1 MAELMR
7 GHYDILIAGGGITG
21 LTLACVLKD
30 AGLKIGVIE
39 RQPPQPHEIEYALR
53 VSAINRA
60 SLRTFI
66 AVGAF
71 DQMASLRVSPFRDMH
86 VWDATGVGQ
95 IHFDSAELGLD
106 ALGYIIENRVVQHA
120 LLDVLQRSDNLH
132 WLCPAEIASIE
143 LAAGCSRIGLS
154 DGAELSTALVV
165 GADGAASA
173 VRTAAGIELAR
184 NSYQQQAI
192 VCTVGTEIEHA
203 ETAWQCFRPSGP
215 LAFLPL
221 ADGRCS
227 IVWSLDED
235 KIESMLALDDAAFSV
250 ALEQAFEYRL
260 GAVTS
265 VSGRAVF
272 PLGHGHVDNYIRPGV
287 ALIGDAA
294 HQIHPLAGQGANLG
308 IMDAACLAQVIVQA
322 KVAGRDWSATHT
334 LRKYERWRK
343 GENRLMEN
351 AMTVF
356 KTLFGSN
363 DPLFTAVRNTGLG
376 IADHLGPLKYTFMRH
391 AMGLS
396 GDLPEIAQA
405 VGWQD

>member
-1 MAELMR
+1 MSEPMNER
-7 GHYDILIAGGGITG
+7 YDILIAGGGITG
-21 LTLACVLKD
+21 LMLACALKD
-30 AGLKIGVIE
+30 SGLKIGVIE
-39 RQPPQPHEIEYALR
+39 RQPPQPHENEYALR

-60 SLRTFI
+60 SLQVFNAI
-66 AVGAF
+66 GAF
-71 DQMASLRVSPFRDMH
+71 EHMVSLRVSPFRDMH
-86 VWDATGVGQ
+86 VWDATGAGQ

-120 LLDVLQRSDNLH
+120 LLDVLLRSENLH

-143 LAAGCSRIGLS
+143 LVDGCGRIALA
-154 DGAELSTALVV
+154 DGAELIADLVV
-165 GADGAASA
+165 GADGATSV

-192 VCTVGTEIEHA
+192 VCSVGTEQSHA
-203 ETAWQCFRPSGP
+203 ETARQCFRPSGP

-235 KIESMLALDDAAFSV
+235 KTETMLALDDAAFAS
-250 ALEQAFEYRL
+250 ALEQAFEFRL

-265 VSGRAVF
+265 VSRRALF
-272 PLGHGHVDNYIRPGV
+272 PLGHGHVDTYIRPGV

-308 IMDAACLAQVIVQA
+308 IMDAACLAQVITQA
-322 KVAGRDWSATHT
+322 KIAGRDWSALHT

-343 GENRLMEN
+343 GDNRLMEN
-351 AMTVF
+351 SMTAF
-356 KTLFGSN
+356 KTLFGID
-363 DPLFTAVRNTGLG
+363 DPLLAAVRNTGLG
-376 IADHLGPLKYTFMRH
+376 IVDQLGPLKYTFMRH
-391 AMGLS
+391 AMGVS
-396 GDLPEIAQA
+396 GDLPEIAKVA
-405 VGWQD
+405 SW

>member
-1 MAELMR
+1 MSEPMNER
-7 GHYDILIAGGGITG
+7 YDILIAGGGITG
-21 LTLACVLKD
+21 LTLACALKD

-39 RQPPQPHEIEYALR
+39 RQPPHPHEAEYALR

-60 SLRTFI
+60 SLLTFS

-71 DQMASLRVSPFRDMH
+71 ERMVSVRVSPFRDMH
-86 VWDATGVGQ
+86 VWDVTGAGQ

-106 ALGYIIENRVVQHA
+106 ALGYIIENRVVQHG
-120 LLDVLQRSDNLH
+120 LLEVLQQSENLH
-132 WLCPAEIASIE
+132 WLCPVEIASIE
-143 LAAGCSRIGLS
+143 LVDGCGYIILA
-154 DGAELSTALVV
+154 DGAVLSADLVV

-173 VRTAAGIELAR
+173 VRTAAGIELTR
-184 NSYQQQAI
+184 SSYQQQAI
-192 VCTVGTEIEHA
+192 VCTVGTELGHA
-203 ETAWQCFRPSGP
+203 ETAWQCFSPSGP

-235 KIESMLALDDAAFSV
+235 RIDAMLALEDADFTS

-265 VSGRAVF
+265 VSTRAVF
-272 PLGHGHVDNYIRPGV
+272 PLGHGHVDSYIRPGV

-322 KVAGRDWSATHT
+322 KAAHRDWSALHT

-343 GENRLMEN
+343 GDNRLMEN
-351 AMTVF
+351 AMTAF
-356 KTLFGSN
+356 KILFGNN
-363 DPLFTAVRNTGLG
+363 DPLLGTLRNTGLG
-376 IADHLGPLKYTFMRH
+376 IADQLGPLKYAFMQH
-391 AMGLS
+391 AMGVS
-396 GDLPEIAQA
+396 GDLPEIAKT
-405 VGWQD
+405 VGL